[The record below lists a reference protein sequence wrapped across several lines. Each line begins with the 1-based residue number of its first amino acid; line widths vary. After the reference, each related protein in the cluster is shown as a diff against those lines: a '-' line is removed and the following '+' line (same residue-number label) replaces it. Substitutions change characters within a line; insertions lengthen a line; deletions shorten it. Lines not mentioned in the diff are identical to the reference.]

1 MKKILLAA
9 ALVAS
14 CGLASAQ
21 GYAGALVGLTS
32 VGYDCPTGAS
42 CDDSDTG
49 FKLYGGYEV
58 SPNLSVEVGFT
69 DFGKGEI
76 GNVSA
81 KASAL
86 SLVGAYRVAFTP
98 EFTGVA
104 RLGLASVKGKLSNNA
119 GYSASDSN
127 IKLYAGLGLEYALSN
142 DMKLVGAF
150 DLTNAEVEN
159 NDANVYIVGIG
170 AQIGF

>member
-9 ALVAS
+9 ALAAS

-32 VGYDCPTGAS
+32 VDFDCPTGVS

-58 SPNLSVEVGFT
+58 APNLSIEVGFT
-69 DFGKGEI
+69 DFGKGKI
-76 GNVSA
+76 GDVSA
-81 KASAL
+81 KATAL
-86 SLVGAYRVAFTP
+86 SLVGAYRMAFTP

-104 RLGLASVKGKLSNNA
+104 RLGLASVKGKLSDTT
-119 GYSASDSN
+119 GSSASDSN
-127 IKLYAGLGLEYALSN
+127 IKLYAGVGVEYAMSK
-142 DMKLVGAF
+142 DMKLIGAF
-150 DLTNAEVEN
+150 DLTNAEVEDK
-159 NDANVYIVGIG
+159 DANVYIVGIG

>member
-1 MKKILLAA
+1 
-9 ALVAS
+9 
-14 CGLASAQ
+14 
-21 GYAGALVGLTS
+21 
-32 VGYDCPTGAS
+32 
-42 CDDSDTG
+42 
-49 FKLYGGYEV
+49 
-58 SPNLSVEVGFT
+58 
-69 DFGKGEI
+69 
-76 GNVSA
+76 
-81 KASAL
+81 
-86 SLVGAYRVAFTP
+86 AYRVAFTP